1 MLSIEGGKAPQRLVG
16 GKHQIYIEEWVRERE
31 RGGEGE
37 RERGG
42 RQEMRREGESVGERE
57 GMGKGERGVSE

>member
-31 RGGEGE
+31 RERGETGDEERGRKCGGERGNGKGGEG
-37 RERGG
+37 
-42 RQEMRREGESVGERE
+42 GE
-57 GMGKGERGVSE
+57 